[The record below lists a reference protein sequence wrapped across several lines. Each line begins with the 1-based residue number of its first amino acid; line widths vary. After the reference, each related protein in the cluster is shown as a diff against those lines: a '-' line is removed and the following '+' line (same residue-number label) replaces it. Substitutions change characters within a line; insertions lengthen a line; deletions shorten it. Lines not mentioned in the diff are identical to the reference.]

1 MNILISICARG
12 GSKGVPGKNIKPIAG
27 LPLIAYTIRTAKK
40 FQEESSHTV
49 YFTLSTDSDEI
60 RQVAADYGLI
70 TEYKRP
76 KKLATDEAGK
86 LDAMKDVLLFEEE
99 RLDIRFDYLLDLD
112 VTAPIRTVNDLIDSF
127 NKLNLNEKAFNL
139 FSVSPAHKNPYFNMV
154 EENKNGFVQL
164 CKPPNSNVLSRQAAP
179 KVYEMNAS
187 FYYFKRKCFDS
198 SDFFTINSK
207 SLAYVMPHICFDV
220 DTPLDF
226 DILDYLITN
235 NKLDIEL

>member
-12 GSKGVPGKNIKPIAG
+12 GSKGVPGKNIRPIAG
-27 LPLIAYTIRTAKK
+27 LPLLAYSLKNAQK
-40 FQEESSHTV
+40 FKEQTTHDISIG
-49 YFTLSTDSDEI
+49 LSTDSAEI
-60 RQVAADYGLI
+60 RQVAAEYGLK
-70 TEYKRP
+70 TDYNRPEY
-76 KKLATDEAGK
+76 LATDKAGK
-86 LDAMKDVLLFEEE
+86 LDAMKDLLLYEEQK
-99 RLDIRFDYLLDLD
+99 RQTRFDYLLDLD
-112 VTAPIRTVNDLIDSF
+112 VTAPLRTVKDLKQGLDQLHSHEEA
-127 NKLNLNEKAFNL
+127 LNL
-139 FSVSPAHKNPYFNMV
+139 FSVNPAHKNPYFNMV

-164 CKPPNSNVLSRQAAP
+164 CKPPNSNVLSRQSAP

-198 SDFFTINSK
+198 SDFFTINAK
-207 SLAYVMPHICFDV
+207 TLAYVMPHICFDV